1 VRTLLVH
8 AAQLLTLAGP
18 DRARRGA
25 EMEDLGLIR
34 DGAVLI
40 ENGRILAAGPTDA
53 VARDALAKRSV
64 ARTHATKGPRD
75 ARVAQGPDGIRN
87 DLRPAAGSTDAAP
100 PGSDALE
107 ELDCRGQLLTP
118 GLVDSHTHLVFP
130 APRLDDFDRR
140 LRGATYEEIAR
151 SGGGILQT
159 ARQFAAA
166 ADADLLATAVAHLRA
181 AQSFGAT
188 LVEIKSGY
196 GLSPAAELRLL
207 RLAAAAGRAAGVET
221 VLTLLAAH
229 VVPPE
234 FAGKRAEFLR
244 LINEVLLPAA
254 LSPAETAA
262 RGGQPIAFADV
273 FCDRGAFTVSEADT
287 VLRAARARGLGLK
300 IHAEQLA
307 ATGAVRLAA
316 EFGAASADHLEQ
328 TTALDHQALARSG
341 AVATLL
347 PGCDLFLATPYPPAR
362 ALIAAGAA
370 VALATDFNPGTS
382 PLLSLPLAM
391 SLACTQMLLTPAEAW
406 TAVTINAAAA
416 LGRAADTGS
425 LRPGKRA
432 DLALFA
438 ADDYR
443 AIPYSLG
450 RNLCR
455 AVFSAGRFIPAPAAQ
470 GAAPAPSPTTASL
483 P

>member
-1 VRTLLVH
+1 MRTLLVH
-8 AAQLLTLAGP
+8 AAQLLTLEGP

-53 VARDALAKRSV
+53 VARQ
-64 ARTHATKGPRD
+64 ARATKSSR
-75 ARVAQGPDGIRN
+75 AAHV
-87 DLRPAAGSTDAAP
+87 AAGAQPPDAGVEARLGGLGTASTAL
-100 PGSDALE
+100 PGGDTLE
-107 ELDCRGQLLTP
+107 EFDCRGQLLTP

-140 LRGATYEEIAR
+140 LRGATYEDIAR

-159 ARQFAAA
+159 TRQFAAA
-166 ADADLLATAVAHLRA
+166 ADADLLASAVAHLRA

-234 FAGKRAEFLR
+234 FAARRAEFLR

-262 RGGQPIAFADV
+262 RSGQPIAFADV
-273 FCDRGAFTVSEADT
+273 FCDRGAFTVSEADA
-287 VLRAARARGLGLK
+287 VLRAAQARGLGLK

-307 ATGAVRLAA
+307 ASGAARLAA
-316 EFGAASADHLEQ
+316 KLGAASADHLEQ

-341 AVATLL
+341 TVATLL

-370 VALATDFNPGTS
+370 VAVATDFNPGTS

-391 SLACTQMLLTPAEAW
+391 ALACTQMRLTPAEAW

-425 LRPGKRA
+425 LLPGKRA

-450 RNLCR
+450 FNLCR
-455 AVFSAGRFIPAPAAQ
+455 AVFSAGRHISISPAPAP
-470 GAAPAPSPTTASL
+470 GPGPSSATASL
-483 P
+483 N